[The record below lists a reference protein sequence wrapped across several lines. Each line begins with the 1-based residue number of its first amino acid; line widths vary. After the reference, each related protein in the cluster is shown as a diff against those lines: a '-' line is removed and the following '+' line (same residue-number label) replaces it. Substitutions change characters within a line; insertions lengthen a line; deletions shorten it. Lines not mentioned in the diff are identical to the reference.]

1 MNETISVVF
10 LLFFI
15 VGHWHVMGPPPPPL
29 LPSLPPPPEEEEKK
43 EADASIRALLTCP
56 HTHTHTPP
64 TWVGVTPRESACAE
78 KPTTSTPPT
87 WVGAGHWCVALADL
101 PQSHTHTYTHE
112 RATTERDVHRLQPPP
127 KKTFKKARQHV
138 QRLITRQLSSR
149 TATPKRAP
157 EKGAPH
163 THTHQHTRLVELP
176 KTKHGKTSTR
186 LRA

>member
-1 MNETISVVF
+1 MS
-10 LLFFI
+10 
-15 VGHWHVMGPPPPPL
+15 WAPPPPPSPL
-29 LPSLPPPPEEEEKK
+29 SPLSPSSTRRRRKK
-43 EADASIRALLTCP
+43 RSWREHSRSADLST

-64 TWVGVTPRESACAE
+64 TWVGVTPRESARAE

-101 PQSHTHTYTHE
+101 PHSHTHTYTHE

-127 KKTFKKARQHV
+127 KKTFKKARQHI

-163 THTHQHTRLVELP
+163 THTHQQTRLVELP